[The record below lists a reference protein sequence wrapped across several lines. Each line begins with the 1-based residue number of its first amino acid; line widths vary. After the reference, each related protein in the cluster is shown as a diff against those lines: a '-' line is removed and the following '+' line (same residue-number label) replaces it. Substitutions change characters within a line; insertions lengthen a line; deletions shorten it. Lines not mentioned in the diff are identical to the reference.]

1 MKDLSVFSDSG
12 FDPKAWINAACAG
25 RQQDE
30 PLERFLAE
38 LEMRLQ
44 VRPSQQ
50 SQVCST
56 HQPDVID
63 GCIMGKSLGHL
74 QHNRSNSSSSD
85 MRRACFSSAF
95 EMVRLT

>member
-1 MKDLSVFSDSG
+1 VLPLRTWSPGVRGTPGSLRICNSPEINSMKDLSVFSDSG

-63 GCIMGKSLGHL
+63 GCIWV
-74 QHNRSNSSSSD
+74 NP
-85 MRRACFSSAF
+85 
-95 EMVRLT
+95 